1 MSRNS
6 TAAAVPILKVDGLV
20 KQFGGVVALDGISF
34 EIEAG
39 SVHAILG
46 PNGCG
51 KTTLFNLIDGS
62 LKPTAGRV
70 EFDGQRID
78 GASPSKIV
86 RMGIA
91 RKFQVPGVFNEL
103 TVAQNLEV
111 ALAGEEGHFG
121 FLGLLRA
128 RPERAR
134 RDRLAEVAGLTE
146 KLKHA
151 VAELSHGEKQ
161 RLEIAMLLTR
171 NVRLLLLD
179 EPTAGMSVTETQ
191 AIAGL
196 VRSLR
201 DEHDLTVLVVEHD
214 LLFVRTL
221 GAPILVANDGKI
233 IASGNYDAIRRD
245 PRVIQSYLGAAA
257 NA

>member
-1 MSRNS
+1 MSTS
-6 TAAAVPILKVDGLV
+6 APMLKVDGLV
-20 KQFGGVVALDGISF
+20 KRFGGVVALDGISF
-34 EIEAG
+34 EIEEG

-62 LKPTAGRV
+62 LKTTAGRV
-70 EFDGQRID
+70 EFDGHRID
-78 GASPSKIV
+78 GLSSSKIV

-91 RKFQVPGVFNEL
+91 RKFQVPGVFNDL

-111 ALAGEEGHFG
+111 ALAGEDGRFG
-121 FLGLLRA
+121 FLGLLLA
-128 RPERAR
+128 RPERVR

-146 KLKHA
+146 KLEYA

-179 EPTAGMSVTETQ
+179 EPTAGMSVTETE
-191 AIAGL
+191 AIAEL
-196 VRSLR
+196 VCVLR
-201 DEHDLTVLVVEHD
+201 DEHGLTVLVVEHD
-214 LLFVRTL
+214 LLFVKTL

-233 IASGNYDAIRRD
+233 IASGDYDAISQD
-245 PRVIQSYLGAAA
+245 PRVVQSYLGAAA

>member
-1 MSRNS
+1 M
-6 TAAAVPILKVDGLV
+6 LKVDGLV
-20 KQFGGVVALDGISF
+20 KRFGGVVALDGISF
-34 EIEAG
+34 EIEEG

-62 LKPTAGRV
+62 LKTTAGRV
-70 EFDGQRID
+70 EFDGHRID
-78 GASPSKIV
+78 GLSSSKIV

-91 RKFQVPGVFNEL
+91 RKFQVPGVFNDL

-111 ALAGEEGHFG
+111 ALAGEDGRFG
-121 FLGLLRA
+121 FLGLLLA
-128 RPERAR
+128 RPERVR

-146 KLKHA
+146 KLEYA

-179 EPTAGMSVTETQ
+179 EPTAGMSVTETE
-191 AIAGL
+191 AIAEL
-196 VRSLR
+196 VCVLR
-201 DEHDLTVLVVEHD
+201 DEHGLTVLVVEHD
-214 LLFVRTL
+214 LLFVKTL

-233 IASGNYDAIRRD
+233 IASGDYDAISQD
-245 PRVIQSYLGAAA
+245 PRVVQSYLGAAA